1 MKKGLPFTGRRRTER
16 ETALGRNRIPFG
28 YKVEMSI
35 NHPSGD
41 AKETGFER
49 ALLQE

>member
-1 MKKGLPFTGRRRTER
+1 MKGLPFMDRGRTER
-16 ETALGRNRIPFG
+16 ETSLGGNRIPFG

-41 AKETGFER
+41 VKETGFER
-49 ALLQE
+49 APLQK